1 MTKKLNYEQ
10 KRKSPKKIGY
20 EQSEILGTKLSISM
34 PLNIESVKRVVFEM
48 SILVLDLFI
57 FFKICF
63 QMVLFSDSI
72 KILSLSVL
80 RLTNIFFGHAEDITM
95 LQSVNRQ

>member
-1 MTKKLNYEQ
+1 
-10 KRKSPKKIGY
+10 
-20 EQSEILGTKLSISM
+20 
-34 PLNIESVKRVVFEM
+34 M

-57 FFKICF
+57 VFKICF
-63 QMVLFSDSI
+63 QMVLFSESI